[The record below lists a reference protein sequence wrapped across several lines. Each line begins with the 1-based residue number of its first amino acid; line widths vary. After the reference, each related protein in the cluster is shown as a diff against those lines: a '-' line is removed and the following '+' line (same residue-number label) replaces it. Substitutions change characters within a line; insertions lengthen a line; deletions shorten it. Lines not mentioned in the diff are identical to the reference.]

1 MKIIL
6 KKDVKNIG
14 KAGEVR
20 DVNDGY
26 ARNFLLPQGL
36 AESATEESRIAWTER
51 KSRKENKEKAEV
63 KNKKSLAG
71 KINGRLFKIT
81 AKADEKGTLYA
92 GLDARAIASELAK
105 KKFKVSPQEIILPEK
120 IKKIG
125 DYTVELELGGRRAR
139 VKLEIL
145 ST

>member
-26 ARNFLLPQGL
+26 ARNFLLPRGL
-36 AESATEESRIAWTER
+36 AESATEKSWVAWTER
-51 KSRKENKEKAEV
+51 KARKENKEKADA
-63 KNKKSLAG
+63 KNKKLLAG
-71 KINGRLFKIT
+71 KINGRLFKIE

-92 GLDARAIASELAK
+92 GLDARAIVRELAK
-105 KKFKVSPQEIILPEK
+105 QKFSVLPEEIILPEK
-120 IKKIG
+120 IKKTG
-125 DYTVELELGGRRAR
+125 NYTVELDLGGRRVK